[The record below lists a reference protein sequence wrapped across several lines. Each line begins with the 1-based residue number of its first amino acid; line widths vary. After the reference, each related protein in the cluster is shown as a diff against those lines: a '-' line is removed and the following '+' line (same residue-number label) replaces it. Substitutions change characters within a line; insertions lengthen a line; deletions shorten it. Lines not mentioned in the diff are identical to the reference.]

1 MLWLFTF
8 KLHCYLN
15 ITECCFGC
23 ACSCSVN
30 HSACQTVTAV
40 RHKLWRTYIHT
51 YVCIC
56 VFIKFYVENVAK
68 LITVLKCKNTIN
80 YVQIHRCW
88 HVPQKTKATLCALA
102 GCTRAVPALH
112 FWHNQ
117 LAGAQH
123 GNGCVRRVCRV
134 VGNLRLPCARQ
145 TRPAARLAL
154 TAQLSCVRLAFATR
168 GNAAILCFAW
178 ASSTDHVN
186 SGHTGLGHQRDRP
199 TRSAHIH
206 MYMYTHTHRQTD

>member
-1 MLWLFTF
+1 MQE
-8 KLHCYLN
+8 HD
-15 ITECCFGC
+15 
-23 ACSCSVN
+23 
-30 HSACQTVTAV
+30 Q
-40 RHKLWRTYIHT
+40 
-51 YVCIC
+51 
-56 VFIKFYVENVAK
+56 
-68 LITVLKCKNTIN
+68 
-80 YVQIHRCW
+80 
-88 HVPQKTKATLCALA
+88 LCANSPMLARATKQKQRFVLA
-102 GCTRAVPALH
+102 GCTRAVPALR

-117 LAGAQH
+117 LAGAQY

-206 MYMYTHTHRQTD
+206 VHTHTDRQTNQAIIRYPLALASRSLSRFH